1 MAVQLRVGDRFV
13 KSTEVT
19 YEDLVTLYQ
28 SFIDTNGR
36 VPITTDCVGRNNLPQ
51 MRIINRVLSDRGVTY
66 NDFINAFGKVSHVRT
81 ESSDYEYFLCRYKN
95 VSDEIGRALMENEL
109 INNRYGLPSA
119 QWFVKYCPDRS
130 VRTYDQFV
138 LWCGY
143 ESNRLKKWTKDEVAS
158 ILIELQS
165 SLDRPIKRSDIRT
178 DNTGFSMIVINRL
191 YGGLNNAKSE
201 IGLAETLCTQPKPI
215 EYYQR
220 ILKLIIE
227 DFIKTTGRN
236 RITWRDIESGLY
248 GNLKVN
254 HKTLYRAFGDAGINL
269 YSYIKSIGCDM
280 NDDKFSFKYTFDD
293 GERVRSSMEYDFT
306 QYLRSIGYVYGRD
319 YVRDVKYSEY
329 FDIDSKID
337 CDYVININGLNL
349 FVEVAGIIFRPS
361 GVDFSTYDY
370 GAKRQNEYRNKMI
383 LKRRVLE
390 EMGVNYLFLFSN
402 DMNNETYIK
411 LFEDYVDKMNA
422 AA

>member
-1 MAVQLRVGDRFV
+1 MD
-13 KSTEVT
+13 
-19 YEDLVTLYQ
+19 
-28 SFIDTNGR
+28 
-36 VPITTDCVGRNNLPQ
+36 
-51 MRIINRVLSDRGVTY
+51 
-66 NDFINAFGKVSHVRT
+66 H
-81 ESSDYEYFLCRYKN
+81 
-95 VSDEIGRALMENEL
+95 
-109 INNRYGLPSA
+109 
-119 QWFVKYCPDRS
+119 
-130 VRTYDQFV
+130 
-138 LWCGY
+138 
-143 ESNRLKKWTKDEVAS
+143 
-158 ILIELQS
+158 
-165 SLDRPIKRSDIRT
+165 
-178 DNTGFSMIVINRL
+178 
-191 YGGLNNAKSE
+191 
-201 IGLAETLCTQPKPI
+201 
-215 EYYQR
+215 
-220 ILKLIIE
+220 
-227 DFIKTTGRN
+227 
-236 RITWRDIESGLY
+236 
-248 GNLKVN
+248 
-254 HKTLYRAFGDAGINL
+254 
-269 YSYIKSIGCDM
+269 M

-329 FDIDSKID
+329 IDIDSKID

-361 GVDFSTYDY
+361 GMDFSTYDY